1 MIEKR
6 GNKTDRPVLME
17 HAVPRFIEKKYELEM
32 SPEVRLYNGGY
43 ADLCGWIKD
52 KNDEIRDFIVVEIK
66 QSHNDFY
73 SGYGLNF
80 VGMSNYIAVP
90 PELVGFSI
98 EFLREE
104 GFGFVGVLEVDSRCF
119 VREVIQIQIVITRKQ
134 DIKNQWFGILFR
146 RFTYLRIGRKGFND
160 RNFTGHFYRGAIHF
174 RHRLFRLFCNV
185 PVRADDQDVAGAEMI
200 EALII
205 GVFILLGSLFLIF
218 LWEVWK

>member
-6 GNKTDRPVLME
+6 GNKTDRTVLME
-17 HAVPRFIEKKYELEM
+17 NAVQRFFEKKYEIEM

-119 VREVIQIQIVITRKQ
+119 VREVIRPETNPDSDYTKARYKKSMVWYFIPPLHLLENWKERIQ
-134 DIKNQWFGILFR
+134 
-146 RFTYLRIGRKGFND
+146 
-160 RNFTGHFYRGAIHF
+160 
-174 RHRLFRLFCNV
+174 
-185 PVRADDQDVAGAEMI
+185 
-200 EALII
+200 
-205 GVFILLGSLFLIF
+205 
-218 LWEVWK
+218 